1 METNANTPAERSRE
15 MIGLS
20 DETSVLKGQ
29 PLAYYEAL
37 ITQTEDWEKTQLLCL
52 EAIYEGE
59 LYTKVCPLFSGYLQ
73 LRLDVKKSR
82 AYQLQHFLRV
92 RKIRRAQGLPLPA
105 NEREARQF
113 ARDGTPLSK
122 PATATSYERQVRRTQ
137 RYLAASWSKLAPGEH
152 QRWLQDM
159 RLALDHF
166 ERDQG
171 VQLPEPPN
179 TSPTADTASKDPT
192 APVDGDHPITN
203 QAGGTPS
210 LSIPSAHNAEPSTP
224 VIEQA
229 NVAPAEG
236 GTVNE
241 LPAVPEVAHLFGNRV
256 TLVVNSGPVQGMSI
270 EEARKLG
277 LLKPARRK

>member
-1 METNANTPAERSRE
+1 MDTNTSTPAKRPRE
-15 MIGLS
+15 MISPLVEGARP
-20 DETSVLKGQ
+20 EGQ
-29 PLAYYEAL
+29 TLAYYEAFL
-37 ITQTEDWEKTQLLCL
+37 TQTEDL
-52 EAIYEGE
+52 EEQRLHCFDAIYEGE
-59 LYTKVCPLFSGYLQ
+59 LYTKLCPSFPGYLQ
-73 LRLDVKKSR
+73 LRWDVKKSR
-82 AYQLQHFLRV
+82 AYQLHHFFRV

-122 PATATSYERQVRRTQ
+122 PAAATSYERQVRRTQ

-159 RLALDHF
+159 RLALDQL

-192 APVDGDHPITN
+192 APAEDCHPATN
-203 QAGGTPS
+203 QAGGAAYLSTP
-210 LSIPSAHNAEPSTP
+210 PADDAEPSTP
-224 VIEQA
+224 AIEQA
-229 NVAPAEG
+229 DFAPAEG

-241 LPAVPEVAHLFGNRV
+241 VPAVHEAAHVFGNRV
-256 TLVVNSGPVQGMSI
+256 TPTANSGPVQGMTM
-270 EEARKLG
+270 EMARKLG
-277 LLKPARRK
+277 LL